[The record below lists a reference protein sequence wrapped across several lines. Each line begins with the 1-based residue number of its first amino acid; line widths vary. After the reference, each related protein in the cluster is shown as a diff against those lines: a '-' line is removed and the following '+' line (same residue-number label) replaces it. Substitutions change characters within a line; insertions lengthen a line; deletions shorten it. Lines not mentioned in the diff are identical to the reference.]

1 MVSKRKTANESPY
14 LKQSRRPILNVI
26 KRDFRYGGQRP
37 KLKTKRN
44 YPESEVIVSMREPTA
59 PTEMREKDVIETLE
73 RKDHLW
79 AAAGFAA
86 LGMALWAVFLL

>member
-1 MVSKRKTANESPY
+1 
-14 LKQSRRPILNVI
+14 
-26 KRDFRYGGQRP
+26 
-37 KLKTKRN
+37 
-44 YPESEVIVSMREPTA
+44 MREPTA